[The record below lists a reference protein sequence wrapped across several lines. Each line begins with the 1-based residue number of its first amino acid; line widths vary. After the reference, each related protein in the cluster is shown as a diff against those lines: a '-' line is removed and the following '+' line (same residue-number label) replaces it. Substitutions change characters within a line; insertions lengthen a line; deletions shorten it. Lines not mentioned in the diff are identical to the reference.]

1 MLTRTHIAQNGTGQ
15 IHTFDASGSR
25 DQNNWDNL
33 QFSKITSFSHGHH
46 VRTGSGNDTINFKN
60 INEVSSVIVGR
71 IEDFDSQ
78 RDTLR
83 IEGQAIYLN
92 NLPAN
97 VRIVEFNGA
106 HNDAGSQPQQWIL
119 ITTPAGGSIF
129 YAFEGARVDM
139 NNNGGANSGAQ
150 ESHFISRAQLPD
162 FSKLKTVPYVDPQNV
177 VPTGIGATNG
187 ITINDVDVNTSDVLE
202 RIVGTGRDDLIAA
215 GLNDDVVRGYQ
226 GNDQI
231 WGGSGN
237 DTVYGEDGNDI
248 LNGGTGS
255 DKLYGGNGND
265 RIDGGLHD
273 DVIVGANGND
283 LLIGNNG
290 HDWLIGG
297 EGNDRLYGGY
307 LADRLDGGNGADLL
321 LGQHGSDR
329 LFGGSGSD
337 LLRGDDGND
346 YLDGGA
352 NGDRLFGGNGND
364 ILLGQNG
371 NDLLLGGSGADILGG
386 GGGNDRIYGGSGN
399 DRIYGG
405 NSADLLVGQDGDDRI
420 VGGYGADRIAG
431 GNGNDHIYGGGHDDR
446 LYGGNGND
454 VVLGVH
460 GKDIVFGNFGND
472 RLVGGDGNDQLFGGM
487 GRDVLYGQNGNDRIS
502 GGMGADILAG
512 GAGADVFDFKNGDMV
527 DWDDLN
533 GTWAQKNSQLDVIT
547 DFTVGSDI
555 IDFVGYG
562 QVKSIDDISVWST
575 TIDGNLYFTV
585 NVIETNERML
595 VDVDDTMTWS
605 NFCEAENFLFH

>member
-33 QFSKITSFSHGHH
+33 QFLKITSFSHGHH

-83 IEGQAIYLN
+83 IEGRAIDLN
-92 NLPAN
+92 NPPAN

-177 VPTGIGATNG
+177 VPTGIAATNG

-237 DTVYGEDGNDI
+237 DTVYGEDGDDI

-255 DKLYGGNGND
+255 DKLFGGNGND
-265 RIDGGLHD
+265 RIDGGLHN

-290 HDWLIGG
+290 
-297 EGNDRLYGGY
+297 NDK
-307 LADRLDGGNGADLL
+307 
-321 LGQHGSDR
+321 
-329 LFGGSGSD
+329 LFGSSGFD
-337 LLRGDDGND
+337 ILNGDGGND

-371 NDLLLGGSGADILGG
+371 NDLLLGGQGADILGG

-460 GKDIVFGNFGND
+460 GNDIVFGNFGND
-472 RLVGGDGNDQLFGGM
+472 RLVGGDGTDQLFGGM

-502 GGMGADILAG
+502 GGMGADILSG

>member
-83 IEGQAIYLN
+83 IEGQAIDLN
-92 NLPAN
+92 NLPTN

-177 VPTGIGATNG
+177 VPTGIAATNG

-215 GLNDDVVRGYQ
+215 GLNDDFVRGYQ

-237 DTVYGEDGNDI
+237 DTVYGEDGDDI

-255 DKLYGGNGND
+255 DKLFGGNGND
-265 RIDGGLHD
+265 RIDGGLHN

-290 HDWLIGG
+290 
-297 EGNDRLYGGY
+297 NDK
-307 LADRLDGGNGADLL
+307 
-321 LGQHGSDR
+321 
-329 LFGGSGSD
+329 LFGSSGFD
-337 LLRGDDGND
+337 ILNGDGGND

-371 NDLLLGGSGADILGG
+371 NDLLLGGQGADILGG

-460 GKDIVFGNFGND
+460 GNDIVFGNFGND
-472 RLVGGDGNDQLFGGM
+472 RLVGGDGTDQLFGGM

-502 GGMGADILAG
+502 GGMGADILSG

>member
-215 GLNDDVVRGYQ
+215 GLNDDFVRGYQ

-255 DKLYGGNGND
+255 DKLFGGNGND

-290 HDWLIGG
+290 
-297 EGNDRLYGGY
+297 NDK
-307 LADRLDGGNGADLL
+307 
-321 LGQHGSDR
+321 
-329 LFGGSGSD
+329 LFGSSGSD
-337 LLRGDDGND
+337 ILNGDGGND

-460 GKDIVFGNFGND
+460 GNDIVFGNFGND
-472 RLVGGDGNDQLFGGM
+472 RLVGGDGTDQLFGGM

-502 GGMGADILAG
+502 GGMGADILSG

>member
-460 GKDIVFGNFGND
+460 GNDIVFGNFGND
-472 RLVGGDGNDQLFGGM
+472 RLVGGDGTDQLFGGM

-502 GGMGADILAG
+502 GGMGADILSG

-533 GTWAQKNSQLDVIT
+533 GTWAQKYRKIDVIT
-547 DFTVGSDI
+547 DFTAGSDV
-555 IDFVGYG
+555 IDFIDYNHVE
-562 QVKSIDDISVWST
+562 SIGDISAWATKLS
-575 TIDGNLYFTV
+575 GNLYFTIKI
-585 NVIETNERML
+585 NDTNERIL
-595 VDVDDTMTWS
+595 VDVDESMTWS
-605 NFCEAENFLFH
+605 SFYDVENFLFH

>member
-83 IEGQAIYLN
+83 IEGQAIDLN

-139 NNNGGANSGAQ
+139 NKNGGANSGAQ

-177 VPTGIGATNG
+177 VPTGIAATNG
-187 ITINDVDVNTSDVLE
+187 ITINDVDVNTSDVLAK
-202 RIVGTGRDDLIAA
+202 IVGTGRDDLIAA
-215 GLNDDVVRGYQ
+215 GLNDDFVRGYQ
-226 GNDQI
+226 GNDRI

-255 DKLYGGNGND
+255 DKLFGGNGND

-337 LLRGDDGND
+337 LLSGDDGND

-352 NGDRLFGGNGND
+352 NGDRL
-364 ILLGQNG
+364 
-371 NDLLLGGSGADILGG
+371 
-386 GGGNDRIYGGSGN
+386 
-399 DRIYGG
+399 
-405 NSADLLVGQDGDDRI
+405 
-420 VGGYGADRIAG
+420 
-431 GNGNDHIYGGGHDDR
+431 
-446 LYGGNGND
+446 
-454 VVLGVH
+454 
-460 GKDIVFGNFGND
+460 
-472 RLVGGDGNDQLFGGM
+472 
-487 GRDVLYGQNGNDRIS
+487 
-502 GGMGADILAG
+502 LAVT
-512 GAGADVFDFKNGDMV
+512 AMTYYSVRMV
-527 DWDDLN
+527 
-533 GTWAQKNSQLDVIT
+533 TTCCWAAAALT
-547 DFTVGSDI
+547 
-555 IDFVGYG
+555 Y
-562 QVKSIDDISVWST
+562 
-575 TIDGNLYFTV
+575 
-585 NVIETNERML
+585 
-595 VDVDDTMTWS
+595 
-605 NFCEAENFLFH
+605 